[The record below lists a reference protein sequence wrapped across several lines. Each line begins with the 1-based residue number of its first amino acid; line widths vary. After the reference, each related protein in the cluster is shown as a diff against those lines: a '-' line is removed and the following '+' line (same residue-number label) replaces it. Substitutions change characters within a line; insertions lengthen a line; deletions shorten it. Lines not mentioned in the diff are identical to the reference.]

1 MESIDR
7 LLAELRAEYQASQK
21 NRDVPSQPPVEAQ
34 PLSQPAAAPSNQTFK
49 TADIKYSGT
58 SDKDLAEIKAEYAA
72 QNKAGEVAAQE
83 ALQPL
88 HESENKSQEVTALAP
103 KVTAQEPLQP
113 LHEAE
118 NKPQEVTALTPKPP
132 EKIVQSELDV
142 QTHRQK
148 VRQAQVWLKNLDKNS
163 DERYWFDQFAF
174 KYSSRIDAAIDYLQ
188 AVNEFD

>member
-7 LLAELRAEYQASQK
+7 LLAELKAEYQASQK
-21 NRDVPSQPPVEAQ
+21 QAELKNQPQVPAQ
-34 PLSQPAAAPSNQTFK
+34 EPLPLATVRSNSTVK
-49 TADIKYSGT
+49 TSDLNLYAGT
-58 SDKDLAEIKAEYAA
+58 LDKDLAQIKAEYEAK
-72 QNKAGEVAAQE
+72 NKAQELAALEPLKPEYE
-83 ALQPL
+83 AP
-88 HESENKSQEVTALAP
+88 NKAQEVTAL
-103 KVTAQEPLQP
+103 EPRLATKITQP
-113 LHEAE
+113 
-118 NKPQEVTALTPKPP
+118 
-132 EKIVQSELDV
+132 ELDV